1 MTRKRPVV
9 TEGLAPLLRVSNV
22 EAALPWYERLGF
34 MREFE
39 HSSGPGLTDTTAGVK
54 RGELALI
61 LSDRDKRETS
71 DGIVYLRVADVKP
84 IAAEFNVPLQN
95 SPMGPHIE
103 LRDPDSNRIR
113 VVTDPRMTITPRRGR
128 FVGSR

>member
-1 MTRKRPVV
+1 M
-9 TEGLAPLLRVSNV
+9 

-34 MREFE
+34 TREFE
-39 HSSGPGLTDTTAGVK
+39 HSSGPGLTDTTAGVR

-84 IAAEFNVPLQN
+84 IATEFNVSLQN

-103 LRDPDSNRIR
+103 LLDPDGNRIR
-113 VVTDPRMTITPRRGR
+113 VVTDPRITFGPRRGR
-128 FVGSR
+128 SIDSR